1 LLLRLG
7 GGWFALRG
15 RRVEAVWVFGR
26 CVVARLEGSSS
37 LSLGIVSRA
46 RVPHSVF
53 RCQIRARTLTRVKK
67 SIKAMRKE
75 DEKSCWL
82 CLGACTLHKRATQP
96 ETSGQAVGAAYRAV

>member
-1 LLLRLG
+1 M
-7 GGWFALRG
+7 
-15 RRVEAVWVFGR
+15 
-26 CVVARLEGSSS
+26 ARLEGSSS

-46 RVPHSVF
+46 RVPHGVF

-67 SIKAMRKE
+67 SRKAMRKE

-82 CLGACTLHKRATQP
+82 CLGASLHKRATQP